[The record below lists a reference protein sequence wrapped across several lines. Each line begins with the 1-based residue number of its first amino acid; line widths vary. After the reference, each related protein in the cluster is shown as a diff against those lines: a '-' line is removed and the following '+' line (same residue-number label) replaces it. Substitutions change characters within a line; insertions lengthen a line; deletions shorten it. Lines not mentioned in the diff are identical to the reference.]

1 MYREIWTYSKGI
13 FKASGILHAFLCAD
27 SILARQHLD
36 KCMALVFVDDAS
48 LDSAVAAENA
58 TQFGF
63 GTSDTGVS
71 TRSICLI

>member
-36 KCMALVFVDDAS
+36 KCMALVLVDDAC
-48 LDSAVAAENA
+48 LDNAETVEYLAELGLGA
-58 TQFGF
+58 TTCIAG
-63 GTSDTGVS
+63 
-71 TRSICLI
+71 